1 MFRVT
6 PRLAL
11 DFVREHPPEVPTVIV
26 AHADW
31 GVDPRKRWVAVAAGN
46 VADGWSATAARV
58 MPDGRDLR
66 LQLAVPLG
74 EQLVAGFDFPIGL
87 PRAYAERAGVRRFL
101 EVLPRLGH
109 GEWADFFGVADLPAE
124 VSINRPFYPRTA
136 RVKGAKR
143 QVDLTTALGI
153 AMSELRRRCEL
164 AQPNRSAA
172 CPLFWTVGGNQ
183 VGKGALAGW
192 EMLRAHPPDALS
204 FWPFDGAFDELLE
217 SRQTVVAETYPAEFY
232 GHLGLPR
239 VVSKRRHASRTTHAA
254 RLRAAAD
261 ELGIRLSPGLRAQVD
276 DGFGATAHGEDAFD
290 AFVGLVGM
298 INVISGRR
306 QSGEPSDDEHVKT
319 VEGWILGQSAIEVDG
334 RSTLAA
340 STMMGTQSRD

>member
-1 MFRVT
+1 
-6 PRLAL
+6 
-11 DFVREHPPEVPTVIV
+11 VIV

-31 GVDPRKRWVAVAAGN
+31 GVDPRKRWVAVATGSAR
-46 VADGWSATAARV
+46 DGWSATAVRL

-66 LQLAVPLG
+66 LQLAVNTH
-74 EQLVAGFDFPIGL
+74 EQLVVGFDFPIGL

-101 EVLPRLGH
+101 EVFPLLGH
-109 GEWADFFGVADLPAE
+109 GQWADFFSVADLAGE
-124 VSINRPFYPRTA
+124 ISIGRPFYPRTA
-136 RVKGAKR
+136 QVKGAKQR
-143 QVDLTTALGI
+143 VHVTTALGLT
-153 AMSELRRRCEL
+153 MSDLRRRCEH

-204 FWPFDGAFDELLE
+204 YWPFDGSFDELIE

-239 VVSKRRHASRTTHAA
+239 VVSKRRHAGRVGHAP
-254 RLRAAAD
+254 RLRQAA
-261 ELGIRLSPGLRAQVD
+261 EGLGIHLTSDLREQIG
-276 DGFGATAHGEDAFD
+276 DGFGASAHGEDAFD

-306 QSGEPSDDEHVKT
+306 ESGEPTDDEDIT
-319 VEGWILGQSAIEVDG
+319 AVEGWILGQRAIDDTVV
-334 RSTLAA
+334 RPWQA
-340 STMMGTQSRD
+340 SL